1 MEHPTASV
9 PAGWSRNAILQPA
22 FVLKGLVTVPR
33 ATEGNDVS
41 FIATTS
47 RTQSSATP
55 IAVSVKNVS
64 MSFGDFQ
71 AVKDASFDLP
81 KGKFL
86 TILGPSG
93 SGKTTLLR
101 LIAGFGKP
109 TSGEIF
115 INGQPVNAVP
125 PHKRAIGMVFQKL
138 ALFPHMTAA
147 ENVAFP
153 LKMRRHDARTIN
165 KQVERYLD
173 LVKLGGY
180 GTRRIHE
187 LSGGQQQ
194 RVAIARALVFEPD
207 LLLLDEPLA
216 ALDVKLREEMQLE
229 FRRIQKELGVTTI
242 NVTHDQRE
250 ALVVSDE
257 IIVMND
263 GVIQQK
269 AQPVRAYRAPENPFV
284 AHFIGVTNFVEGTV
298 ISTAEHSVTLA
309 CEGRTLVGVLA
320 AGSPAMEQ
328 AAHCICAIR
337 AEQVRIASS
346 QEKLHKLETQVRG
359 EVADAIFEG
368 ERIVYEIRVA
378 ELGNVVMKVFDHDP
392 IGHLQFNPGDSVY
405 LGWNAK
411 DLHVFAK

>member
-1 MEHPTASV
+1 MTLSSVDREPADADPT
-9 PAGWSRNAILQPA
+9 
-22 FVLKGLVTVPR
+22 
-33 ATEGNDVS
+33 
-41 FIATTS
+41 
-47 RTQSSATP
+47 
-55 IAVSVKNVS
+55 IAVSVRNVG
-64 MSFGDFQ
+64 MRYGDFD

-101 LIAGFGKP
+101 LIAGFGEP
-109 TSGEIF
+109 TTGEIF
-115 INGQPVNAVP
+115 INGEPVNAVP
-125 PHKRAIGMVFQKL
+125 AHRRAIGMVFQRL

-147 ENVAFP
+147 QNIAFP
-153 LKMRRHDARTIN
+153 LKMRRRDARTIAD
-165 KQVERYLD
+165 QVERYLD

-180 GTRRIHE
+180 GGRRIDA

-257 IIVMND
+257 VIVMND

-269 AQPVRAYRAPENPFV
+269 AQPILAYRKPENAFV
-284 AHFIGVTNFVEGTV
+284 ANFIGVTNFVHGIVTGVDGGVVAFRSGGKDLRGIAGGSAPQLAEGAQC
-298 ISTAEHSVTLA
+298 SA
-309 CEGRTLVGVLA
+309 
-320 AGSPAMEQ
+320 
-328 AAHCICAIR
+328 AIR
-337 AEQVRIASS
+337 AEQIRIVTGG
-346 QEKLHKLETQVRG
+346 ETPDRFEIVVEG
-359 EVADAIFEG
+359 VIADTIFEG
-368 ERIVYEIRVA
+368 ERIVYEITVPQLA
-378 ELGNVVMKVFDHDP
+378 EASLRVFDHDP
-392 IGHLQFNPGDSVY
+392 AAHTQFQPGARIQ
-405 LGWNAK
+405 LGWNSK
-411 DLHVFAK
+411 DMHVF